1 MSGVPGQV
9 LRLGPPG
16 PADRAHWPSRAALA
30 VLAAARRAGVPVAEQ
45 AVLVPAVLEAAGR
58 HPAATLL
65 VTLTG
70 RGSGRRL
77 RAEFHDG
84 SGGAAPVAVSAVAAP
99 EGAAADPGE
108 DGPLADA
115 RGLLDLLAEQRSRL
129 DWYHQELDRTD
140 RGTLELHAELVQT
153 SERLRQAGEV
163 QAHLL
168 EAERQAR
175 ATAESARARLSFLA
189 HAGATLSAS
198 LDHAQILGRLHALL
212 EAQQVARLN
221 VWLDGDHPLAPFAV
235 DGAPAPPRRPP
246 ETAHRAYLT
255 GRAHHATPHPPL
267 EVPELTG
274 VAADTELLAVPLISR
289 GRVFGVA
296 AYAPVAAPFTADD
309 VAVYG
314 ELTRVSAAALDNA
327 MRYEYEHGVAQR
339 LQEAMLT
346 DLPAAGRLRFAARYL
361 PAEAGLNVGGDWYD
375 AFDRP
380 DGHAVAAIGDVTGHG
395 LRAAT
400 LMGQLRTALRAHALE
415 AAAPDEV
422 LTRMH
427 RMLVQFQP
435 DELASA
441 LLLQVAP
448 GGRLRWANAG
458 HPPPLLRGPDGRV
471 RALRGSEPLLG
482 APVDPFAYRTRT
494 AELAPGSTVLLY
506 TDGLIER
513 RERTLEVGLRRL
525 SRVFAAAT
533 GGLEEVADAVLAE
546 MLGDG
551 VREDDTCLLLCGAV
565 PARREGRDDDGHDD
579 GRRLASDP
587 A

>member
-1 MSGVPGQV
+1 M
-9 LRLGPPG
+9 
-16 PADRAHWPSRAALA
+16 
-30 VLAAARRAGVPVAEQ
+30 PVAEQ
-45 AVLVPAVLEAAGR
+45 AVLVPAVLEEAGR
-58 HPAATLL
+58 HPAAALL

-70 RGSGRRL
+70 RGPGRRL
-77 RAEFHDG
+77 RAEFHDEVRDG
-84 SGGAAPVAVSAVAAP
+84 AGDAAPVAVCTAAAP
-99 EGAAADPGE
+99 EGAEADPGE

-140 RGTLELHAELVQT
+140 RGTLELHAELVQA

-212 EAQQVARLN
+212 EAQQVARPN
-221 VWLDGDHPLAPFAV
+221 VWLDDGDRPLVPFAA
-235 DGAPAPPRRPP
+235 DGVPAPPRRPP
-246 ETAHRAYLT
+246 EAARRAYLT

-375 AFDRP
+375 AFDRS

-400 LMGQLRTALRAHALE
+400 LMGQLRTALRAYALE

-435 DELASA
+435 DDLATA

-471 RALRGSEPLLG
+471 RVLRGSEPLLG

-494 AELAPGSTVLLY
+494 AELVPGSTVLLY

-513 RERTLEVGLRRL
+513 RERTLKVGLRRL
-525 SRVFAAAT
+525 CRVFAAAT

-565 PARREGRDDDGHDD
+565 PARCEGRDDDGRDD
-579 GRRLASDP
+579 GLRLASDP